1 MHLERM
7 AEGILLAPCDAG
19 SDVKL
24 QQLLQLPVFKDTQQ
38 LARL

>member
-1 MHLERM
+1 MHIERI
-7 AEGILLAPCDAG
+7 AEGIYLAPYNAG

-38 LARL
+38 LAGL